1 MMVKTLGVLGL
12 TLALA
17 APLRAQDTV
26 MVEGPRAAQ
35 LRRAIEAR
43 FADRLAVELGL
54 NDDQATKVTAVLSR
68 WAARR
73 RVMETQEQQVR
84 RDLARSMRPGVAAN
98 DAEVNGLVDKLLDS
112 RAAYVQTFRDE
123 LADLS
128 GILTA
133 VQRAQYLLLP
143 GPPPQRVEDL
153 RNQRADPRP
162 VPSAGAAR
170 PSSRRHFG

>member
-1 MMVKTLGVLGL
+1 MLKTIGVLGL
-12 TLALA
+12 MLVA
-17 APLRAQDTV
+17 AGPLRAQDTV

-54 NDDQATKVTAVLSR
+54 NDDQATRVTAVLSR

-73 RVMETQEQQVR
+73 RVMETQEQQIR

-98 DAEVNGLVDKLLDS
+98 DGEVNGLVDKLLDS
-112 RAAYVQTFRDE
+112 RAAYVQSFRDE

-133 VQRAQYLLLP
+133 VQRAQYLLLRDRLL
-143 GPPPQRVEDL
+143 QRVEDL
-153 RNQRADPRP
+153 RNQRTEPPAGPLRRGRP
-162 VPSAGAAR
+162 PV
-170 PSSRRHFG
+170 